1 MKTLEAEFIA
11 NYDKTGNHNFQLLKR
26 NENVALYKRS
36 RPTGEVFA
44 YEVFRI
50 RTVKEG
56 TLLPGGTKVMES
68 YEKYP
73 YKNGFGKWGKCCKAL
88 ESAEKYFTSITEEL
102 KVSPPEETG
111 DDDEETGTIA
121 INIDNDATSTGK
133 RGRKAI
139 DRSLVVF
146 PETQFTMKHLVELN
160 PKLSQAFLY
169 VHLRSL
175 LGVDY
180 KVDGTFSQGKGKPTV
195 LYSKINRN
203 N

>member
-11 NYDKTGNHNFQLLKR
+11 NYDKTGNHNFKLLKR

-36 RPTGEVFA
+36 RPTGELFA

-56 TLLPGGTKVMES
+56 TLLPGGTKVAES

-73 YKNGFGKWGKCCKAL
+73 YKNGFGKWGKCCKFL
-88 ESAEKYFTSITEEL
+88 DKAENYFDSITNEL
-102 KVSPPEETG
+102 KVSPPE
-111 DDDEETGTIA
+111 DILDADDETVTIE
-121 INIDNDATSTGK
+121 ATTATVSAGK

-139 DRSLVVF
+139 DRSIVVF
-146 PETQFTMKHLVELN
+146 PESQFTMKHLAELN
-160 PKLSQAFLY
+160 PKVSQGFLY

-175 LGVDY
+175 IGVDY